1 MHLFLDILPAEVGMC
16 FGAHIF
22 LAMKRTFDFV
32 IDLTEE
38 APAPEAPAPEAG
50 PGNYRFD
57 RSELRKKLRILS
69 EEVGSF
75 VDRYER
81 KLGDRRHLFFSEL
94 AGELEEACNE
104 L

>member
-1 MHLFLDILPAEVGMC
+1 MC

-32 IDLTEE
+32 IDLTEEAPAPEAPAPE